1 MSIYR
6 ASVEGHINT
15 DQERFVWTWHI
26 SAVTGSAAALAVD
39 VADAV
44 TLLWSGPPTP
54 AASIQQL
61 VPIAT
66 GPDTIVVDELD
77 SAGRNVEQAVQT
89 LALIGTDVND
99 SLPPNVS
106 VAVSTR
112 TALPTRA
119 GRGRFYLP
127 PFGTDTV
134 IAGLLDPTAR
144 GQVAAAAKAALDHIN
159 AGVGTAV
166 IFHRNLGT
174 FTPIVAVDVGN
185 VFDQQERRRD
195 KIQEVRTRLTLA

>member
-1 MSIYR
+1 MAIYR

-15 DQERFVWTWHI
+15 DQERFVFTLHI
-26 SAVTGSAAALAVD
+26 NAVTGSAAALATD
-39 VADAV
+39 VADGV

-54 AASIQQL
+54 ASSIQQL
-61 VPIAT
+61 VPLGT
-66 GPDTIVVDELD
+66 GPDLVVVDELD
-77 SAGRNVEQAVQT
+77 SAGKNVEQAVET
-89 LALIGTDVND
+89 LALTGTDVND

-127 PFGTDTV
+127 PYAVDTCV
-134 IAGLLDPTAR
+134 NGLLDATAR
-144 GQVAAAAKAALDHIN
+144 SQTAAAAKAMLDHIN
-159 AGVGTAV
+159 GGVGQVV
-166 IFHRNLGT
+166 INHRFLGT
-174 FTPIVAVDVGN
+174 FTPVTAIDVGN

-195 KIQEVRTRLTLA
+195 KITEVRTRLTLA